1 MLNSIATFIL
11 MQFMFYTSNDFLL
24 VFLLPLIVL
33 LTNCVDVLTRI
44 LPLFSLMFGYFMSI
58 ISFTDTFLVLGT
70 KCEFDVIVLSVKT

>member
-1 MLNSIATFIL
+1 
-11 MQFMFYTSNDFLL
+11 MQFMFYTSND
-24 VFLLPLIVL
+24 FLLPLIVL